1 LLLALPLD
9 GLDKTNQETF
19 SRELSYVHL
28 KTMRTGAHSTSLVFV
43 AMVAAAIAPA
53 ALRAQDVGKI
63 VSQYA
68 KAEGGA
74 GKLSKIT
81 TVKFEGTVTGQR
93 PAAHGPDAFVE
104 GATAA
109 PAPQRASAVGGT
121 YTFALKLPNRYYT
134 EMVAGDESW
143 IESFNGKS
151 AWRQSAKGEIGTLV
165 GSEGLQLEAA
175 ARYFNS
181 RLLNLKKNRLLVT
194 FVRVTQRRGKDVAEV
209 EVTAPSGAK
218 RQIFFDTQTHLIEEE
233 SALVGGVPQDIYY
246 DEYRGVNGVQMP
258 YKIQLR
264 RGDDIYRIE
273 MSRVEVNEPIGER
286 TFDFPKKAQVVLPDL
301 KTLFAQIDNNQ
312 KAIDKIKEDYAG
324 TKVEEETDFEGNG
337 KSKKAEIREST
348 FFYLDGTEV
357 STLVKKNGKALS
369 DEEQKK
375 EIERVTKEVERL
387 QKDAD
392 KKDKKDEQDK
402 EKGKDSD
409 TDDGEISMETFL
421 RACQFVNPRRERF
434 RGADVLVFD
443 FEPNPEFKAHS
454 LIEKIIQ
461 KLGGVI
467 WIDEKALDVARL
479 DAFFVSDVKIA
490 GGLLADVQKGTRI
503 ILEQEFVN
511 SEVWLPTYEFIH
523 LDLRLLLVKG
533 FHVDGTTRYSD
544 YKKFNVATIATIG
557 KPKGAETDAPTA
569 PPPSAPARTPT
580 DAPKPQ

>member
-1 LLLALPLD
+1 
-9 GLDKTNQETF
+9 
-19 SRELSYVHL
+19 
-28 KTMRTGAHSTSLVFV
+28 MRTGVHSMFLVFV
-43 AMVAAAIAPA
+43 AIVAAATAPA
-53 ALRAQDVGKI
+53 AVRAQDVGKI
-63 VSQYA
+63 VSEYA

-81 TVKFEGTVTGQR
+81 TVKFEGTVTGQG
-93 PAAHGPDAFVE
+93 PAAHGADAFVE
-104 GATAA
+104 DAT
-109 PAPQRASAVGGT
+109 PAPEPQRSSAVGGT

-134 EMVAGDESW
+134 EMVAGDKSW

-165 GSEGLQLEAA
+165 GAEGLQLEAA

-209 EVTAPSGAK
+209 EMTAPSGAK
-218 RQIFFDTQTHLIEEE
+218 RQIFFNTQTHLIEEE

-264 RGDDIYRIE
+264 RGDDIYKIE
-273 MSRVEVNEPIGER
+273 MSRVEVNEPVGER

-369 DEEQKK
+369 DDEQKK

-392 KKDKKDEQDK
+392 KKDKKDEKDK

-409 TDDGEISMETFL
+409 ADDAEISMETFL

-454 LIEKIIQ
+454 LIEKVIQ

-511 SEVWLPTYEFIH
+511 SEVWLPTYESMH

-557 KPKGAETDAPTA
+557 KPKGAEADAPTA
-569 PPPSAPARTPT
+569 PPPSAPARSPT